1 MTDAT
6 EPTSLLNQPTTGVTD
21 PGAEPASA
29 VNALEEPA
37 AASEPAA
44 SEPAPAPA
52 APEPAPEAPP
62 LTAEQ
67 LTLPEGVAP
76 DPEALASF
84 VEFANGAQLAPEQAQ
99 AALDLY
105 HAQVSALQTQI
116 AEQWETT
123 QKEWADAARAL
134 PEIGG
139 PNLDRTLSEVA
150 SVIDRYGSQD
160 LRTAL
165 DVTGAGNHPAV
176 VQFLHRIAS
185 VINERPPVSGQP
197 TSTTP
202 KSRAERL
209 YGGTN

>member
-21 PGAEPASA
+21 PGAEPAPA
-29 VNALEEPA
+29 VNALEEPV
-37 AASEPAA
+37 
-44 SEPAPAPA
+44 EPAPAP
-52 APEPAPEAPP
+52 EPVAEATP